1 MKNWFTL
8 ILIVITFTG
17 TFFPCCP
24 VDDCIGDELTTS
36 ASGNEE
42 QKQDGGCSPFFS
54 CSTCMVSVEL
64 AKPVQLPEPLF
75 NNQIRYTKLYSINL
89 PAYSANFWQPPRHC

>member
-1 MKNWFTL
+1 VRKWFAIILLFITL
-8 ILIVITFTG
+8 TG

-24 VDDCIGDELTTS
+24 VDNCTGNELSTS

-42 QKQDGGCSPFFS
+42 PKPDGGCSPFSS

-64 AKPVQLPEPLF
+64 AKPVQLPEPFFQNKILF
-75 NNQIRYTKLYSINL
+75 VETHLINL
-89 PAYSANFWQPPRHC
+89 SAYSANFWQPPRHC